1 MFLGSNFSMV
11 PSVILPEE
19 TGCQKTKMAAAET
32 GSTYNSA
39 SRLDRNAILAA
50 TPMFSGSSNS
60 MGLLRTLPDTS
71 GSRKSKM
78 AATETGSTYNSA
90 SRLDRNAIS
99 TATSMFS
106 GYSNP
111 NLMIRILSDTRGT
124 GQSKM
129 AAAETGSTYN
139 SAFTIDRNAISK
151 ATPMFSGSSNSM
163 GLLRTLP
170 DTSGS
175 RKSKMAATETGS
187 TYNSASR
194 LDRNAVSTATPM
206 FSGPSNPNLMIRIL
220 SDTRGTGQSNMA
232 AAKPEVLFT
241 VWYITQ
247 INDLLKF
254 ELSKNTHKR

>member
-139 SAFTIDRNAISK
+139 SA
-151 ATPMFSGSSNSM
+151 
-163 GLLRTLP
+163 
-170 DTSGS
+170 
-175 RKSKMAATETGS
+175 
-187 TYNSASR
+187 SR

>member
-1 MFLGSNFSMV
+1 MCISASRLARIKIPTATPMLLGSNFSMV

-90 SRLDRNAIS
+90 SRLDRNA
-99 TATSMFS
+99 
-106 GYSNP
+106 
-111 NLMIRILSDTRGT
+111 
-124 GQSKM
+124 
-129 AAAETGSTYN
+129 
-139 SAFTIDRNAISK
+139 
-151 ATPMFSGSSNSM
+151 
-163 GLLRTLP
+163 
-170 DTSGS
+170 
-175 RKSKMAATETGS
+175 
-187 TYNSASR
+187 
-194 LDRNAVSTATPM
+194 VSTATPM

-241 VWYITQ
+241 GFGSRHLGFPTSVCVGQ
-247 INDLLKF
+247 C
-254 ELSKNTHKR
+254 SQ

>member
-1 MFLGSNFSMV
+1 VKLPPMCISASRLARIKIPTATPMFLGSNFSMV

-19 TGCQKTKMAAAET
+19 TGCQKTKMAAA
-32 GSTYNSA
+32 
-39 SRLDRNAILAA
+39 
-50 TPMFSGSSNS
+50 
-60 MGLLRTLPDTS
+60 
-71 GSRKSKM
+71 
-78 AATETGSTYNSA
+78 
-90 SRLDRNAIS
+90 
-99 TATSMFS
+99 
-106 GYSNP
+106 
-111 NLMIRILSDTRGT
+111 
-124 GQSKM
+124 
-129 AAAETGSTYN
+129 
-139 SAFTIDRNAISK
+139 
-151 ATPMFSGSSNSM
+151 
-163 GLLRTLP
+163 
-170 DTSGS
+170 
-175 RKSKMAATETGS
+175 ETGS

>member
-1 MFLGSNFSMV
+1 MV

-139 SAFTIDRNAISK
+139 SA
-151 ATPMFSGSSNSM
+151 
-163 GLLRTLP
+163 
-170 DTSGS
+170 
-175 RKSKMAATETGS
+175 
-187 TYNSASR
+187 SR

>member
-19 TGCQKTKMAAAET
+19 TGCQKTKMAAA
-32 GSTYNSA
+32 
-39 SRLDRNAILAA
+39 
-50 TPMFSGSSNS
+50 
-60 MGLLRTLPDTS
+60 
-71 GSRKSKM
+71 
-78 AATETGSTYNSA
+78 ETGSTYNSA

-151 ATPMFSGSSNSM
+151 TTHFGGS
-163 GLLRTLP
+163 LLIVLAE
-170 DTSGS
+170 
-175 RKSKMAATETGS
+175 KLLK
-187 TYNSASR
+187 
-194 LDRNAVSTATPM
+194 LKHH
-206 FSGPSNPNLMIRIL
+206 
-220 SDTRGTGQSNMA
+220 Q
-232 AAKPEVLFT
+232 VLFAALM
-241 VWYITQ
+241 VFA
-247 INDLLKF
+247 LF
-254 ELSKNTHKR
+254 CEELSYKKGFLSL